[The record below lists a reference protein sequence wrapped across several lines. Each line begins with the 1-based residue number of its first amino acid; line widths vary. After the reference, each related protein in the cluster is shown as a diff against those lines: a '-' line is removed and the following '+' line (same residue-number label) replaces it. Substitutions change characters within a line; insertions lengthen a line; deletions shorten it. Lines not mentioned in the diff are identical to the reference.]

1 MSARILVFLAAAAAF
16 AREPG
21 EPFRQGFNLFSKD
34 QDIQLGREAAQQV
47 REKYKEVRS
56 PFLQDYVRKVGDR
69 LAGTPECRSAG
80 FPFTFTVLEDKSV
93 NAFALPGGPMFI
105 LSGLVQTVDNE
116 AQLAAVMSHEMAHVV
131 LRHGTHEA
139 SKANLWSIPALLVG
153 AAAGKNSLLTK
164 LATAGVNLKLLSY
177 SRDAESDA
185 DALGA
190 HIMASAGYDPQEM
203 ARFFSKL
210 QEQGGQGNSRLS
222 QWLSDHPNPGNRER
236 AIMAE
241 ARTIDARRYGFET
254 GDFRRAKSE
263 VGSLPR

>member
-1 MSARILVFLAAAAAF
+1 MSAKVLIFLAAAAAF

-34 QDIQLGREAAQQV
+34 QDVQLGREAAQEV
-47 REKYKEVRS
+47 RQKYKEVQS
-56 PFLQDYVRKVGDR
+56 PFLQAYVRRIGER
-69 LAGTPECRSAG
+69 LASTPECRDAG
-80 FPFTFTVLEDKSV
+80 FPFTFTVLQDKSV

-105 LSGLVQTVDNE
+105 FSGLIQNVDNE

-203 ARFFSKL
+203 ARFFNKL

-236 AIMAE
+236 AIIAE
-241 ARTIDARRYGFET
+241 AETIPSRRYGYES
-254 GDFRRAKSE
+254 GDFRRAKAE
-263 VGSLPR
+263 VGSVSR